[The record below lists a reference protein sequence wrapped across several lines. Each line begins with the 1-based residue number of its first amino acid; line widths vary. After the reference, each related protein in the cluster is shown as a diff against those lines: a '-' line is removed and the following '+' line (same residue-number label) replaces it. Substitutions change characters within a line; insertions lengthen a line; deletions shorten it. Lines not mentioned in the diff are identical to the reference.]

1 MFTRLNTT
9 NTFIL
14 FYGSDDMLNVTLVKI
29 QLYDF
34 TFYSNKLRSFSKEK
48 YINLIM
54 KVHMNNC
61 Y

>member
-1 MFTRLNTT
+1 MDQ
-9 NTFIL
+9 I
-14 FYGSDDMLNVTLVKI
+14 LNVTLVKTLI
-29 QLYDF
+29 YDF

-54 KVHMNNC
+54 KVHMNNS